1 VFLSVAAL
9 AVIVGHDW
17 STGLP
22 SRNRLLAFG
31 AVLGLS
37 VLVRPFS
44 VWFLGGLF
52 LAALAVGAGWRKA
65 ALVTL
70 VPALVVVGMS
80 VPWVVRNEIRMHAFI
95 PTSTNTGDT
104 LCLDRNLTAQG
115 GFRFADHD
123 GCVDPNLPE
132 VPRNNGNTRKAI
144 SFVIHHPAREA
155 LQIVRRARIE
165 FDSDSDGLFATQSLG
180 GGPALGSSTYKA
192 LSTIADWYFFVMLGL
207 GAIGL
212 LLLFRSPRVPER
224 RIVFVAFASLFV
236 IPLLLWGNQRF
247 HVPLLPF
254 LALFA
259 AAALHRV
266 ATRVGARRSTA
277 T

>member
-1 VFLSVAAL
+1 
-9 AVIVGHDW
+9 
-17 STGLP
+17 
-22 SRNRLLAFG
+22 
-31 AVLGLS
+31 
-37 VLVRPFS
+37 
-44 VWFLGGLF
+44 
-52 LAALAVGAGWRKA
+52 
-65 ALVTL
+65 
-70 VPALVVVGMS
+70 
-80 VPWVVRNEIRMHAFI
+80 
-95 PTSTNTGDT
+95 
-104 LCLDRNLTAQG
+104 
-115 GFRFADHD
+115 
-123 GCVDPNLPE
+123 
-132 VPRNNGNTRKAI
+132 
-144 SFVIHHPAREA
+144 
-155 LQIVRRARIE
+155 LQIARRARIE

-259 AAALHRV
+259 AAALQRV